1 MSILN
6 NEVIMNDNK
15 IKASAAPAENLQ
27 EALVLRPEW
36 EIKPKGLEAEH
47 SFTVQFSELTQLLTL
62 TVNGKLYKR
71 VKIKEDTDGK
81 VKFYDALG
89 QVQSKFDLW
98 GLYAKN

>member
-1 MSILN
+1 MSNLN
-6 NEVIMNDNK
+6 KEVIMNDNK

-98 GLYAKN
+98 GLYVKN

>member
-1 MSILN
+1 
-6 NEVIMNDNK
+6 MNDNEK
-15 IKASAAPAENLQ
+15 KASAAPAENLQ

-47 SFTVQFSELTQLLTL
+47 SFTVQFSELTSLLTL

>member
-1 MSILN
+1 
-6 NEVIMNDNK
+6 
-15 IKASAAPAENLQ
+15 
-27 EALVLRPEW
+27 
-36 EIKPKGLEAEH
+36 
-47 SFTVQFSELTQLLTL
+47 
-62 TVNGKLYKR
+62 VNGKLYKR